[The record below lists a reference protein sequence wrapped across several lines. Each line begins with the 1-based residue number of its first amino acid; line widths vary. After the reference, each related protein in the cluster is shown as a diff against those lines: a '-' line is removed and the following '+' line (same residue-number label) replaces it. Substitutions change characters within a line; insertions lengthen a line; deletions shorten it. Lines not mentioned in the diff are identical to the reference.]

1 MTITDIL
8 LLGLVLLAI
17 VNTIQ
22 AHVEHRQRL
31 DQADVAYS
39 LIVDFLEVIKERLNN
54 G

>member
-8 LLGLVLLAI
+8 LLALVILATI
-17 VNTIQ
+17 RAIQ
-22 AHVEHRQRL
+22 AHVYHRQRL

-39 LIVDFLEVIKERLNN
+39 LIVDFLEAIKERLDN